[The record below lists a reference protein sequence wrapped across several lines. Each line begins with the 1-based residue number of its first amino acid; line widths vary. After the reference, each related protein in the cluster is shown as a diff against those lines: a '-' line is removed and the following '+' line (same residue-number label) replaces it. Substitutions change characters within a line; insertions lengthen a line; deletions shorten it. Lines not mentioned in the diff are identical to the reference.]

1 MLDPQSANGP
11 ETVPDRRRHRRVDV
25 LGQVQVHLVS
35 RPMPTAVRD
44 LSPSGI
50 ALETTQ
56 PIVPGARHHLLLCGV
71 SGTPAGGVIRIDA
84 EFLNVV
90 DDRAERFSRGLTLFL
105 VGFTFG
111 PMDQTAREALSAIVD
126 DVQELSVDA
135 DHTAVSSR

>member
-1 MLDPQSANGP
+1 
-11 ETVPDRRRHRRVDV
+11 VDV

-71 SGTPAGGVIRIDA
+71 SGTPAVGVKVTAVHCTPIA
-84 EFLNVV
+84 
-90 DDRAERFSRGLTLFL
+90 APRGLTLFL

>member
-1 MLDPQSANGP
+1 MIDPQSANGP

-71 SGTPAGGVIRIDA
+71 TGTPAVGVKVTAVHCTPIPA
-84 EFLNVV
+84 P
-90 DDRAERFSRGLTLFL
+90 RGLSLFL

-111 PMDQTAREALSAIVD
+111 PMDRATRDALTAIVD
-126 DVQELSVDA
+126 DIREFSAEADRDA
-135 DHTAVSSR
+135 VTSR